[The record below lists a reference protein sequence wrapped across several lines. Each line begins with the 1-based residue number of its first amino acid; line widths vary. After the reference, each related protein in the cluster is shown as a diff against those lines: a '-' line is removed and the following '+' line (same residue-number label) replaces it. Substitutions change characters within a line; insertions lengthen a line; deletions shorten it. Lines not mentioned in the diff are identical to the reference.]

1 MVLGLG
7 IRWHQ
12 GVLYGVASRLQRLG
26 FLAWGLLGLVVHGA
40 ARQGQSADGDDDRPN
55 CWLCEEMT
63 GTTAVASAKWSIA
76 RMTWDKLESKQAH
89 GKPHCPVPK
98 GQTWQA
104 PKV

>member
-1 MVLGLG
+1 MV
-7 IRWHQ
+7 RY
-12 GVLYGVASRLQRLG
+12 V
-26 FLAWGLLGLVVHGA
+26 A
-40 ARQGQSADGDDDRPN
+40 ARQRHDGDDDRPN

-63 GTTAVASAKWSIA
+63 GTTAVASAEWSIA
-76 RMTWDKLESKQAH
+76 RMTWDKLKSKQAH